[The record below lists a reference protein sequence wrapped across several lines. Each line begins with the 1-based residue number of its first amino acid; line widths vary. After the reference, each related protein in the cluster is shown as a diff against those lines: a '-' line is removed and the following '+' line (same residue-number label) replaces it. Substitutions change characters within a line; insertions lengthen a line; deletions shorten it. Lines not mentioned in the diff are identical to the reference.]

1 MDLRLNRGSMKLMN
15 RIQWKQWLLGSVL
28 ALLGLGTTYGQV
40 PKTVNIDDY
49 TFTPLVVKTVKEI
62 DTLLLSDSPEYVKEP
77 GIVAG
82 GALHGKSRI
91 YFYHVNERTEPMKVG
106 ILLENKGNVPA
117 FVEIERAIYAK
128 PSPDYF
134 KVGRELSKK
143 EITTA
148 ELDLGTW
155 AQEGVNIP
163 VRSKAMKKDIKEE
176 KENLVRSQKVR
187 LKRVEEEIKKDATSR
202 TISLI
207 SQDTNARE
215 FVLRPGEVRP
225 IFTELEKVLVEKDN
239 LFSGIIDISTT
250 EPVYASVAVMEP
262 KSTVTYGLPLLPIH
276 PMDEV
281 ELRGTYEGMRRFHV
295 VEPKFN
301 SDAGPASFEIAND
314 REDAFISGVDET
326 THGKVVK
333 NKGNYGNSNVYVLH
347 TEGKTP
353 YALYFNPLGGA
364 FSGTFRITSSKGAH
378 TYDVPVKGPYLGHQT
393 IYDTQLLDVFDRP
406 EDLILEYM
414 SPGASN
420 LPVRFLLIPQVIK
433 TIKNDGKTSEYVT
446 NLVNRILGK

>member
-1 MDLRLNRGSMKLMN
+1 MN
-15 RIQWKQWLLGSVL
+15 RIQWKQWLLGGILTV
-28 ALLGLGTTYGQV
+28 LGLGTTYGQA
-40 PKTVNIDDY
+40 PRTVNIDEY
-49 TFTPLVVKTVKEI
+49 TFTPLEVKTVKEI

-77 GIVAG
+77 GIVAAG
-82 GALHGKSRI
+82 TLRGNSRI

-106 ILLENKGNVPA
+106 ILLENKGNAPA

-134 KVGRELSKK
+134 RVGRELSKK
-143 EITTA
+143 EVNSTA
-148 ELDLGTW
+148 LDLGAW
-155 AQEGVNIP
+155 ANEGVTIP
-163 VRSKAMKKDIKEE
+163 VRSKASQQEIKKE
-176 KENLVRSQKVR
+176 KESLAQSKK
-187 LKRVEEEIKKDATSR
+187 LKAKKTEEEIKKDATSR
-202 TISLI
+202 TISLV
-207 SQDTNARE
+207 SQDTSGTE

-225 IFTELEKVLVEKDN
+225 IFTELEKVLMKQDD
-239 LFSGIIDISTT
+239 LFSGIIDFSTS

-276 PMDEV
+276 PMDDV

-301 SDAGPASFEIAND
+301 SEAGPASFEIAND

-326 THGKVVK
+326 TNGKVVK
-333 NKGNYGNSNVYVLH
+333 NKGNYGISNVYVLH
-347 TEGKTP
+347 TEGNSP

-364 FSGTFRITSSKGAH
+364 FSGTFRITSSKGTH

-393 IYDTQLLDVFDRP
+393 IYDTQLLDVFDKP
-406 EDLILEYM
+406 EDLLLEYM

-420 LPVRFLLIPQVIK
+420 LPVRFLLIPQVSEK
-433 TIKNDGKTSEYVT
+433 MKNNGKSSEYIT
-446 NLVNRILGK
+446 NLLNRILGK

>member
-1 MDLRLNRGSMKLMN
+1 MN
-15 RIQWKQWLLGSVL
+15 TTQWKRWLLGSVL

-40 PKTVNIDDY
+40 PKTVNIDEY
-49 TFTPLVVKTVKEI
+49 TFTPLAVKTVKEI

-77 GIVAG
+77 SIVAAG
-82 GALHGKSRI
+82 TLHGKSRI
-91 YFYHVNERTEPMKVG
+91 YFYHVNERIEPMKVG

-117 FVEIERAIYAK
+117 FVEIERAIYTK

-143 EITTA
+143 EMETA
-148 ELDLGTW
+148 ELDLGAW

-163 VRSKAMKKDIKEE
+163 VRSKVIKKDIKQQ
-176 KENLVRSQKVR
+176 KENLEQSRKAKV
-187 LKRVEEEIKKDATSR
+187 KRVEEEIKKDAISR
-202 TISLI
+202 TISLVAH
-207 SQDTNARE
+207 DTSGTE

-225 IFTELEKVLVEKDN
+225 IFTELEKVLVKQDD
-239 LFSGIIDISTT
+239 LFSGIIDFSTT

-262 KSTVTYGLPLLPIH
+262 KATVTYGLPLLPIH
-276 PMDEV
+276 PIDEV

-326 THGKVVK
+326 SNNQLVK
-333 NKGNYGNSNVYVLH
+333 NKGNYGISNVYVLH

-364 FSGTFRITSSKGAH
+364 FSGTFRITSSKGAR
-378 TYDVPVKGPYLGHQT
+378 TYDVPVKGPYLGHKT

-406 EDLILEYM
+406 EDLLLEYM

-420 LPVRFLLIPQVIK
+420 LPVRFLLIPQVVK

>member
-1 MDLRLNRGSMKLMN
+1 MT
-15 RIQWKQWLLGSVL
+15 WKQWLLGSVL
-28 ALLGLGTTYGQV
+28 ALLGLGTNYGQA

-49 TFTPLVVKTVKEI
+49 TFTPLAVKTVKEI

-77 GIVAG
+77 GIVAAG
-82 GALHGKSRI
+82 TLHGKSRI
-91 YFYHVNERTEPMKVG
+91 YFYHVNEQTAPMKVG
-106 ILLENKGNVPA
+106 ILLENKGNATA

-143 EITTA
+143 EMTTA
-148 ELDLGTW
+148 ELDLGSW

-163 VRSKAMKKDIKEE
+163 VRSKVMKQDIKQQ
-176 KENLVRSQKVR
+176 KERIVQFRKIK
-187 LKRVEEEIKKDATSR
+187 LKRVEEEIKKDTTSR
-202 TISLI
+202 TISLV
-207 SQDTNARE
+207 SQDTNAKE

-225 IFTELEKVLVEKDN
+225 IFTELEKVLMKQDD
-239 LFSGIIDISTT
+239 LFSGIIDVFTT

-276 PMDEV
+276 PMDDV
-281 ELRGTYEGMRRFHV
+281 ELRGTYEGMRRFHI

-314 REDAFISGVDET
+314 REDAFISGIDET
-326 THGKVVK
+326 TNDKVVR
-333 NKGNYGNSNVYVLH
+333 NKGNYGVSNVYVLH

-353 YALYFNPLGGA
+353 YALYINPLGGA

-393 IYDTQLLDVFDRP
+393 IYDTQLLDVFDKP
-406 EDLILEYM
+406 EDLLLEYM

-420 LPVRFLLIPQVIK
+420 LPVRFLLIPQVAK
-433 TIKNDGKTSEYVT
+433 ELKNDRKSSEYVT

>member
-1 MDLRLNRGSMKLMN
+1 MKTT
-15 RIQWKQWLLGSVL
+15 QWKRWLIGSVL
-28 ALLGLGTTYGQV
+28 ALLELGTTYGQA

-49 TFTPLVVKTVKEI
+49 TFTPLTVKTVKEV

-77 GIVAG
+77 GIVAAG
-82 GALHGKSRI
+82 TLHGKSRI
-91 YFYHVNERTEPMKVG
+91 YFYHVNEQTAPMKVG
-106 ILLENKGNVPA
+106 ILLENKGNAPA

-128 PSPDYF
+128 PNSDYF

-143 EITTA
+143 EIATSQ
-148 ELDLGTW
+148 LNLGTW

-163 VRSKAMKKDIKEE
+163 VRSKVMKKDIKQE
-176 KENLVRSQKVR
+176 KENLAQSKKIKA
-187 LKRVEEEIKKDATSR
+187 KRIEGEIEKDVTSR
-202 TISLI
+202 SISLV
-207 SQDTNARE
+207 SYDTSGTE

-225 IFTELEKVLVEKDN
+225 IFTELEKVLMKQDD
-239 LFSGIIDISTT
+239 LFSGIIDFSTT

-276 PMDEV
+276 PMDDV
-281 ELRGTYEGMRRFHV
+281 ELRGTYEGMRRFHI
-295 VEPKFN
+295 VEPQFN

-326 THGKVVK
+326 TNGKVVK
-333 NKGNYGNSNVYVLH
+333 NKGNYGVSNVYVLH

-364 FSGTFRITSSKGAH
+364 FSGTFRLTSSKGTR
-378 TYDVPVKGPYLGHQT
+378 TYDIPVKGPYLGHQT
-393 IYDTQLLDVFDRP
+393 IYDTQLLDEFDKP
-406 EDLILEYM
+406 EDLLLEYM

-420 LPVRFLLIPQVIK
+420 LPVRFLLIPQVSQK
-433 TIKNDGKTSEYVT
+433 MKADGKPSDYVT
-446 NLVNRILGK
+446 NLVKQILGK

>member
-1 MDLRLNRGSMKLMN
+1 MN
-15 RIQWKQWLLGSVL
+15 KVQWKRWLLGSVL
-28 ALLGLGTTYGQV
+28 ALLGLGTTYGQA

-49 TFTPLVVKTVKEI
+49 IFTPLAVKTVKEM

-77 GIVAG
+77 GIVAAG
-82 GALHGKSRI
+82 TLHGKSRI
-91 YFYHVNERTEPMKVG
+91 YFYHVNEGTEPMKVG
-106 ILLENKGNVPA
+106 ILLENKGNAPA

-143 EITTA
+143 EMAT
-148 ELDLGTW
+148 EQLDLGNW

-163 VRSKAMKKDIKEE
+163 VRSKVTKKEIKQQ
-176 KENLVRSQKVR
+176 KERLVQSRKIK
-187 LKRVEEEIKKDATSR
+187 LKQVEEEIKKDTTSR
-202 TISLI
+202 TISLV
-207 SQDTNARE
+207 SQDTDAKE

-225 IFTELEKVLVEKDN
+225 IFTELEKVLMKQDD
-239 LFSGIIDISTT
+239 LFSGIVDLSTS

-276 PMDEV
+276 PMDDV

-295 VEPKFN
+295 VEPQFN
-301 SDAGPASFEIAND
+301 SEAGPASFEIAND
-314 REDAFISGVDET
+314 REDAFINGVDET
-326 THGKVVK
+326 SNNKLVK
-333 NKGNYGNSNVYVLH
+333 NKGNYGISNIYVLH
-347 TEGKTP
+347 TEGNTP

-364 FSGTFRITSSKGAH
+364 FSGTFRITSSKGVR

-406 EDLILEYM
+406 EDLLVEYM

-420 LPVRFLLIPQVIK
+420 LPVRFLLIPQIAK
-433 TIKNDGKTSEYVT
+433 EIKNDSTSSEYVT
-446 NLVNRILGK
+446 NLVNKILGK

>member
-1 MDLRLNRGSMKLMN
+1 MN
-15 RIQWKQWLLGSVL
+15 RTQWKRCLLGSVL
-28 ALLGLGTTYGQV
+28 ALLGMSTTYGQA

-49 TFTPLVVKTVKEI
+49 TFTPLAVKTVKEI

-77 GIVAG
+77 GIVAAG
-82 GALHGKSRI
+82 TLHGKSRI
-91 YFYHVNERTEPMKVG
+91 YFYHVNEQTAPMKVG
-106 ILLENKGNVPA
+106 ILLENKGNAPA

-143 EITTA
+143 EIHTA
-148 ELDLGTW
+148 ELDLGSW
-155 AQEGVNIP
+155 AQEGINIP
-163 VRSKAMKKDIKEE
+163 VRSKVMKQDIKQQ
-176 KENLVRSQKVR
+176 KESFVQSLKIK
-187 LKRVEEEIKKDATSR
+187 LKRVEEEIKKDTTSR
-202 TISLI
+202 IISLV
-207 SQDTNARE
+207 SQDTNAKE

-225 IFTELEKVLVEKDN
+225 IFTELEKVLMKQDD
-239 LFSGIIDISTT
+239 LFSGIVDLSTS
-250 EPVYASVAVMEP
+250 EPIYASVAVMEP

-276 PMDEV
+276 PIDEV

-314 REDAFISGVDET
+314 REDTFISGVDET
-326 THGKVVK
+326 TKGKVVK
-333 NKGNYGNSNVYVLH
+333 NKGNYGVSNVYVLH

-364 FSGTFRITSSKGAH
+364 FSGTFRITSSKGAY

-406 EDLILEYM
+406 EDLLVEYM

-420 LPVRFLLIPQVIK
+420 LPVRFLLIPQVAK
-433 TIKNDGKTSEYVT
+433 EMKNDSTSSEYVT
-446 NLVNRILGK
+446 NLVNKILGK

>member
-1 MDLRLNRGSMKLMN
+1 MN
-15 RIQWKQWLLGSVL
+15 TTQWKRWLLGSVL

-40 PKTVNIDDY
+40 PKTVNIDEY
-49 TFTPLVVKTVKEI
+49 TFTPLAVKTVKEI

-77 GIVAG
+77 SIVAAG
-82 GALHGKSRI
+82 TLHGKSRI
-91 YFYHVNERTEPMKVG
+91 YFYHVNERIEPMKVG

-117 FVEIERAIYAK
+117 FVEIERAIYTK

-143 EITTA
+143 EMETA
-148 ELDLGTW
+148 ELDLGAW

-163 VRSKAMKKDIKEE
+163 VRSKVIKKDIKQQ
-176 KENLVRSQKVR
+176 KENLEQSRKAKV
-187 LKRVEEEIKKDATSR
+187 KRVEEEIKKDAISR
-202 TISLI
+202 TISLVAH
-207 SQDTNARE
+207 DTSGTE

-225 IFTELEKVLVEKDN
+225 IFTELEKVLVKQDD
-239 LFSGIIDISTT
+239 LFSGIIDFSTT

-314 REDAFISGVDET
+314 REDAFISGVDESSNN
-326 THGKVVK
+326 KLVK
-333 NKGNYGNSNVYVLH
+333 NKGNYGISNVYVLH

-364 FSGTFRITSSKGAH
+364 FSGTFRITSSKGTR
-378 TYDVPVKGPYLGHQT
+378 TYDVPVKGPYLGHKT

-406 EDLILEYM
+406 EDLLLEYM

-420 LPVRFLLIPQVIK
+420 LPVRFLLIPQVVK

>member
-1 MDLRLNRGSMKLMN
+1 MKTT
-15 RIQWKQWLLGSVL
+15 QWKRWLIGSVL
-28 ALLGLGTTYGQV
+28 ALLELGTTYGQA

-49 TFTPLVVKTVKEI
+49 TFTPLTVKTVKEV

-77 GIVAG
+77 GIVAAG
-82 GALHGKSRI
+82 TLHGKSRI
-91 YFYHVNERTEPMKVG
+91 YFYHVNEQTAPMKVG
-106 ILLENKGNVPA
+106 ILLENKGNAPA
-117 FVEIERAIYAK
+117 FVEIGRAIYAK
-128 PSPDYF
+128 PNSDYF

-143 EITTA
+143 EIATSQ
-148 ELDLGTW
+148 LNLGTW

-163 VRSKAMKKDIKEE
+163 VRSKVMKKDIKQE
-176 KENLVRSQKVR
+176 KGNLAQSKKIKA
-187 LKRVEEEIKKDATSR
+187 KRIEEEIEKDATSR
-202 TISLI
+202 SISLV
-207 SQDTNARE
+207 SHDTSGTE

-225 IFTELEKVLVEKDN
+225 IFTELEKVLMKQDD
-239 LFSGIIDISTT
+239 LFSGIIDFSTT

-276 PMDEV
+276 PMDDV
-281 ELRGTYEGMRRFHV
+281 ELRGTYEGMRRFHI
-295 VEPKFN
+295 VEPQFN

-326 THGKVVK
+326 TNGKVVK
-333 NKGNYGNSNVYVLH
+333 NKGNYGVSNVYVLH

-364 FSGTFRITSSKGAH
+364 FSGTFRLTSSKGTR

-393 IYDTQLLDVFDRP
+393 IYDTQLLDEFDKP
-406 EDLILEYM
+406 EDLLLEYM

-420 LPVRFLLIPQVIK
+420 LPVRFLLIPQVSQK
-433 TIKNDGKTSEYVT
+433 MKADGKPSDYVT
-446 NLVNRILGK
+446 NLVKQILGK

>member
-1 MDLRLNRGSMKLMN
+1 MN
-15 RIQWKQWLLGSVL
+15 TTQWKRWLLGSVL

-40 PKTVNIDDY
+40 PKTVNIDEY
-49 TFTPLVVKTVKEI
+49 TFTPLAVKTVKEI

-77 GIVAG
+77 SIVVAG
-82 GALHGKSRI
+82 TLHGKSRI
-91 YFYHVNERTEPMKVG
+91 YFYHVNERIEPMKVG

-117 FVEIERAIYAK
+117 FVEIERAIYTK

-143 EITTA
+143 EMETA
-148 ELDLGTW
+148 ELDLGAW

-163 VRSKAMKKDIKEE
+163 VRSKVIKKDIKQQ
-176 KENLVRSQKVR
+176 KENLEQSRKAKV
-187 LKRVEEEIKKDATSR
+187 KRVEEEIKKDAISR
-202 TISLI
+202 TISLVAH
-207 SQDTNARE
+207 DTSGTE

-225 IFTELEKVLVEKDN
+225 IFTELEKVLVKQDD
-239 LFSGIIDISTT
+239 LFSGIIDFSTT

-326 THGKVVK
+326 SNNKLVK
-333 NKGNYGNSNVYVLH
+333 NKGNYGISNVYVLH

-364 FSGTFRITSSKGAH
+364 FSGTFRITSSKGTR
-378 TYDVPVKGPYLGHQT
+378 TYDVPVKGPYLGHKT

-406 EDLILEYM
+406 EDLLLEYM

-420 LPVRFLLIPQVIK
+420 LPVRFLLIPQVVK

>member
-1 MDLRLNRGSMKLMN
+1 MN
-15 RIQWKQWLLGSVL
+15 KVQWKRWLLGSVL
-28 ALLGLGTTYGQV
+28 ALLGLGTTYGQA

-49 TFTPLVVKTVKEI
+49 TFTPLAVKTVKEM

-77 GIVAG
+77 GIVAAG
-82 GALHGKSRI
+82 TLHGKSRI

-106 ILLENKGNVPA
+106 ILLENKGNAPA

-143 EITTA
+143 ELATA
-148 ELDLGTW
+148 QLDLGAW
-155 AQEGVNIP
+155 MQEGVDIP
-163 VRSKAMKKDIKEE
+163 VRSKVVKKDIKQQ
-176 KENLVRSQKVR
+176 KESLVQSRKIK
-187 LKRVEEEIKKDATSR
+187 LKHVEEEIKKDTTSR
-202 TISLI
+202 TISLV
-207 SQDTNARE
+207 SQDTDAKE

-225 IFTELEKVLVEKDN
+225 IFTELEKVLMKQDD
-239 LFSGIIDISTT
+239 LFSGIIDFSTT

-276 PMDEV
+276 PIDEV

-295 VEPKFN
+295 VEPQFN
-301 SDAGPASFEIAND
+301 SEAGPASFEIAND

-326 THGKVVK
+326 TNGKVVK
-333 NKGNYGNSNVYVLH
+333 NKGNYGISNIYVLH
-347 TEGKTP
+347 TEGNTP

-364 FSGTFRITSSKGAH
+364 FSGTFRITSSKGVR

-393 IYDTQLLDVFDRP
+393 IYDTQLLDIFDKP
-406 EDLILEYM
+406 EDLLLEYM

-420 LPVRFLLIPQVIK
+420 LPVRFLLIPQV
-433 TIKNDGKTSEYVT
+433 GKKLKSDDKSSEYVT

>member
-1 MDLRLNRGSMKLMN
+1 MN
-15 RIQWKQWLLGSVL
+15 TTQWKRWLLGSVL

-40 PKTVNIDDY
+40 PKTVNIDEY
-49 TFTPLVVKTVKEI
+49 TFTPLAVKTVKEI

-77 GIVAG
+77 SIVAAG
-82 GALHGKSRI
+82 TLHGKSRI
-91 YFYHVNERTEPMKVG
+91 YFYHVNERIEPMKVG

-117 FVEIERAIYAK
+117 FVEIERAIYTK

-143 EITTA
+143 EMATA
-148 ELDLGTW
+148 ELDLGAW

-163 VRSKAMKKDIKEE
+163 VRSKVIKKDIKQQ
-176 KENLVRSQKVR
+176 KENLEQSRKAKV
-187 LKRVEEEIKKDATSR
+187 KRVEEEIKKDAISR
-202 TISLI
+202 TISLVAH
-207 SQDTNARE
+207 DTSGTE

-225 IFTELEKVLVEKDN
+225 IFTELEKVLVKQDD
-239 LFSGIIDISTT
+239 LFSGIIDFSTT

-326 THGKVVK
+326 SNNKLVK
-333 NKGNYGNSNVYVLH
+333 NKGNYGISNVYVLH

-364 FSGTFRITSSKGAH
+364 FSGTFRITSSKGTR
-378 TYDVPVKGPYLGHQT
+378 TYDVPVKGPYLGHKT

-406 EDLILEYM
+406 EDLLLEYM

-420 LPVRFLLIPQVIK
+420 LPVRFLLIPQVVK

>member
-1 MDLRLNRGSMKLMN
+1 MKTT
-15 RIQWKQWLLGSVL
+15 QWKRWLIGSVL
-28 ALLGLGTTYGQV
+28 ALLELGTTYGQA

-49 TFTPLVVKTVKEI
+49 TFTPLTVKTVKEV

-77 GIVAG
+77 GIVAAG
-82 GALHGKSRI
+82 TLHGKSRI
-91 YFYHVNERTEPMKVG
+91 YFYHVNEQTAPMKVG
-106 ILLENKGNVPA
+106 ILLKNKGDAPA

-128 PSPDYF
+128 PNSDYF

-143 EITTA
+143 EIATSQ
-148 ELDLGTW
+148 LNLGTW

-163 VRSKAMKKDIKEE
+163 VRSKVMKKDIKQE
-176 KENLVRSQKVR
+176 KGNLVQSKKIKA
-187 LKRVEEEIKKDATSR
+187 KRIEEEIEKDATSR
-202 TISLI
+202 SISLV
-207 SQDTNARE
+207 SHDTSGTE
-215 FVLRPGEVRP
+215 FILHPGEVRP
-225 IFTELEKVLVEKDN
+225 IFTELEKVLMKQDD
-239 LFSGIIDISTT
+239 LFSGIIDFSTT

-276 PMDEV
+276 PMDDV
-281 ELRGTYEGMRRFHV
+281 ELRGTYEGVRRFHI
-295 VEPKFN
+295 VEPQFN

-326 THGKVVK
+326 TNGKVVK
-333 NKGNYGNSNVYVLH
+333 NKGNYGVSNVYVLH

-364 FSGTFRITSSKGAH
+364 FSGTFRLTSSKGTR

-393 IYDTQLLDVFDRP
+393 IYDTQLLDEFDKP
-406 EDLILEYM
+406 EDLLLEYM

-420 LPVRFLLIPQVIK
+420 LPVRFLLIPQVSQK
-433 TIKNDGKTSEYVT
+433 MKADGKPSDYVT
-446 NLVNRILGK
+446 NLVK

>member
-1 MDLRLNRGSMKLMN
+1 MN
-15 RIQWKQWLLGSVL
+15 TTQWKRWLLGSVL

-40 PKTVNIDDY
+40 PKTVNIDEY
-49 TFTPLVVKTVKEI
+49 TFTPLAVKIVKEI

-77 GIVAG
+77 GIVAAG
-82 GALHGKSRI
+82 TLHGKSRI
-91 YFYHVNERTEPMKVG
+91 YFYHVNERIEPMKVG

-143 EITTA
+143 EMATA
-148 ELDLGTW
+148 ELDLGAW

-163 VRSKAMKKDIKEE
+163 VRSNVMKKDIKQQ
-176 KENLVRSQKVR
+176 KENLKQSRKAKV
-187 LKRVEEEIKKDATSR
+187 KRVEEEIKKDAISR
-202 TISLI
+202 TISLVAH
-207 SQDTNARE
+207 DTSGTE

-225 IFTELEKVLVEKDN
+225 IFTELEKVLVKQDD
-239 LFSGIIDISTT
+239 LFSGIIDFSTT

-326 THGKVVK
+326 SNNKLVK
-333 NKGNYGNSNVYVLH
+333 NKGNYGISNVYVLH

-364 FSGTFRITSSKGAH
+364 FSGTFRITSSKGTR
-378 TYDVPVKGPYLGHQT
+378 TYDVPVKGPYLGHKT

-406 EDLILEYM
+406 EDLLLEYM

-420 LPVRFLLIPQVIK
+420 LPVRFLLIPQVVK

>member
-1 MDLRLNRGSMKLMN
+1 MKTT
-15 RIQWKQWLLGSVL
+15 QWKRWLIGSVL
-28 ALLGLGTTYGQV
+28 ALLELGTTYGQA

-49 TFTPLVVKTVKEI
+49 TFTPLTVKTVKEV

-77 GIVAG
+77 GIVAAG
-82 GALHGKSRI
+82 TLHGKSRI
-91 YFYHVNERTEPMKVG
+91 YFYHVNEQTAPMKVG
-106 ILLENKGNVPA
+106 ILLENKGNAPA
-117 FVEIERAIYAK
+117 FVEIKRAIYAK
-128 PSPDYF
+128 PNSDYF

-143 EITTA
+143 EIATSQ
-148 ELDLGTW
+148 LNLGTW

-163 VRSKAMKKDIKEE
+163 VRSKVMKKDIKQE
-176 KENLVRSQKVR
+176 KGNLAQSKKIKA
-187 LKRVEEEIKKDATSR
+187 KRIEEEIEKDATSR
-202 TISLI
+202 SISLV
-207 SQDTNARE
+207 SHDTSGTE

-225 IFTELEKVLVEKDN
+225 IFTELEKVLMKQDD
-239 LFSGIIDISTT
+239 LFSGIIDFSTT

-276 PMDEV
+276 PMDDV
-281 ELRGTYEGMRRFHV
+281 ELRGTYEGMRRFHI
-295 VEPKFN
+295 VEPQFN

-326 THGKVVK
+326 TNGKVVK
-333 NKGNYGNSNVYVLH
+333 NKGNYGVSNVYVLH

-364 FSGTFRITSSKGAH
+364 FSGTFRLTSSKGTR

-393 IYDTQLLDVFDRP
+393 IYDTQLLDEFDKP
-406 EDLILEYM
+406 EDLLLEYM

-420 LPVRFLLIPQVIK
+420 LPVRFLLIPQVSQK
-433 TIKNDGKTSEYVT
+433 MKAGGNPSDYVT
-446 NLVNRILGK
+446 NLVKQILGK

>member
-1 MDLRLNRGSMKLMN
+1 MKTT
-15 RIQWKQWLLGSVL
+15 QWKRWLIGSVL
-28 ALLGLGTTYGQV
+28 ALLELGTTYGQA

-49 TFTPLVVKTVKEI
+49 TFTPLTVKTVKEV

-77 GIVAG
+77 GIVAAG
-82 GALHGKSRI
+82 TLHGKSRI
-91 YFYHVNERTEPMKVG
+91 YFYHVNEQTAPMKVG
-106 ILLENKGNVPA
+106 ILLENKGNAPA

-128 PSPDYF
+128 PNSDYF

-143 EITTA
+143 EIATSQ
-148 ELDLGTW
+148 LNLGTW

-163 VRSKAMKKDIKEE
+163 VRSKVMKKDIKQE
-176 KENLVRSQKVR
+176 KGNLVQSKKIKA
-187 LKRVEEEIKKDATSR
+187 KRIEEEIEKDATSR
-202 TISLI
+202 SISLV
-207 SQDTNARE
+207 SHDTSGTE
-215 FVLRPGEVRP
+215 FILHPGEVRP
-225 IFTELEKVLVEKDN
+225 IFTELEKVLMKQDD
-239 LFSGIIDISTT
+239 LFSGIIDFSTT

-276 PMDEV
+276 PMDDV
-281 ELRGTYEGMRRFHV
+281 ELRGTYEGVRRFHI
-295 VEPKFN
+295 VEPQFN

-326 THGKVVK
+326 TNGKVVK
-333 NKGNYGNSNVYVLH
+333 NKGNYGVSNVYVLH

-364 FSGTFRITSSKGAH
+364 FSGTFRLTSSKGTR

-393 IYDTQLLDVFDRP
+393 IYDTQLLDEFDKP
-406 EDLILEYM
+406 EDLLLEYM

-420 LPVRFLLIPQVIK
+420 LPVRFLLIPQVSQK
-433 TIKNDGKTSEYVT
+433 MKADGKPSDYVT
-446 NLVNRILGK
+446 NLVK

>member
-1 MDLRLNRGSMKLMN
+1 MN
-15 RIQWKQWLLGSVL
+15 RTQWKRCLLGGVL
-28 ALLGLGTTYGQV
+28 ALLGMSTTYGQA

-49 TFTPLVVKTVKEI
+49 TFTPLTVKTVKEI

-77 GIVAG
+77 GIVAAG
-82 GALHGKSRI
+82 TLHGKSRI

-106 ILLENKGNVPA
+106 ILLENKGNAPA

-143 EITTA
+143 EIHTA

-163 VRSKAMKKDIKEE
+163 IRSKVMRKDIKQQ
-176 KENLVRSQKVR
+176 KESLVQSRKIK
-187 LKRVEEEIKKDATSR
+187 LKYVEEEIKKDSTSR
-202 TISLI
+202 IISLV
-207 SQDTNARE
+207 SQDTNAKE
-215 FVLRPGEVRP
+215 FVLRPGEVRS
-225 IFTELEKVLVEKDN
+225 IFTELEKVLLKQDD
-239 LFSGIIDISTT
+239 LFSGIVDLSTS

-276 PMDEV
+276 PMDDV
-281 ELRGTYEGMRRFHV
+281 ELRGTYEGMRRFHE
-295 VEPKFN
+295 VEPTFN

-326 THGKVVK
+326 TNDKVVK
-333 NKGNYGNSNVYVLH
+333 NKGNYGISNVYVLH

-353 YALYFNPLGGA
+353 YALYINPLGGA

-378 TYDVPVKGPYLGHQT
+378 TYDVPVKGQYLGHQT
-393 IYDTQLLDVFDRP
+393 IYDTQLLDVFDKP
-406 EDLILEYM
+406 EDLLLEYM

-420 LPVRFLLIPQVIK
+420 LPVRFLLIPQVAK
-433 TIKNDGKTSEYVT
+433 ELKNDRKSSEYVT

>member
-1 MDLRLNRGSMKLMN
+1 MN
-15 RIQWKQWLLGSVL
+15 KVQWKRWLLGSVL
-28 ALLGLGTTYGQV
+28 ALLGLGTTYGQA

-49 TFTPLVVKTVKEI
+49 TFTPLAVKTVKEM

-77 GIVAG
+77 GIVAAG
-82 GALHGKSRI
+82 TLHGKSRI
-91 YFYHVNERTEPMKVG
+91 YFYHVNEGTEPMKVG
-106 ILLENKGNVPA
+106 ILLENKGNAPA

-143 EITTA
+143 EMAT
-148 ELDLGTW
+148 EQLDLGNW

-163 VRSKAMKKDIKEE
+163 VRSKVTKKEIKQQ
-176 KENLVRSQKVR
+176 KERLVQSRKIK
-187 LKRVEEEIKKDATSR
+187 LKQVEEEIKKDTTSR
-202 TISLI
+202 TISLV
-207 SQDTNARE
+207 SQDTDAKE

-225 IFTELEKVLVEKDN
+225 IFTELEKVLMKQDD
-239 LFSGIIDISTT
+239 LFSGIVDLSTS

-276 PMDEV
+276 PMDDV

-295 VEPKFN
+295 VEPQFN
-301 SDAGPASFEIAND
+301 SEAGPASFEIAND
-314 REDAFISGVDET
+314 REDAFINGVDET
-326 THGKVVK
+326 SNNKLVK
-333 NKGNYGNSNVYVLH
+333 NKGNYGISNIYVLH
-347 TEGKTP
+347 TEGNTP

-364 FSGTFRITSSKGAH
+364 FSGTFRITSSKGVR

-406 EDLILEYM
+406 EDLLVEYM

-420 LPVRFLLIPQVIK
+420 LPVRFLLIPQIAK
-433 TIKNDGKTSEYVT
+433 EIKNDSTSSEYVT
-446 NLVNRILGK
+446 NLVNKILGK

>member
-1 MDLRLNRGSMKLMN
+1 MN
-15 RIQWKQWLLGSVL
+15 TAQWKRWLLGSVL
-28 ALLGLGTTYGQV
+28 ALLGLGTTYGQT
-40 PKTVNIDDY
+40 PKTVNIDEY
-49 TFTPLVVKTVKEI
+49 TFTPLTVKTVKEM

-82 GALHGKSRI
+82 GTLHGKSRI
-91 YFYHVNERTEPMKVG
+91 YFYHVNEGTEPMKVG

-163 VRSKAMKKDIKEE
+163 IRSKVMKKEIKQE
-176 KENLVRSQKVR
+176 KERLVRSQKVK

-207 SQDTNARE
+207 SHDTSGTE

-225 IFTELEKVLVEKDN
+225 IFTELEKVLVKKDD
-239 LFSGIIDISTT
+239 LFSGTIDLSTS
-250 EPVYASVAVMEP
+250 EAVYASVAVMEP

-276 PMDEV
+276 PMDDV
-281 ELRGTYEGMRRFHV
+281 ELRGTYEGMHRFHV

-301 SDAGPASFEIAND
+301 SDAGPASFEIANN
-314 REDAFISGVDET
+314 REDAFINGIDET
-326 THGKVVK
+326 SNNKLVK
-333 NKGNYGNSNVYVLH
+333 NKGNYGISNVYLLH

-364 FSGTFRITSSKGAH
+364 FSGTFRLTSSKGTR
-378 TYDVPVKGPYLGHQT
+378 TYDIPVKGPYLGHQT
-393 IYDTQLLDVFDRP
+393 IYDTQLLDEFDKP
-406 EDLILEYM
+406 EDLLLEYM

-420 LPVRFLLIPQVIK
+420 LPVRFLLIPQVSQK
-433 TIKNDGKTSEYVT
+433 MKADGKPSDYVT
-446 NLVNRILGK
+446 NFVKQILGK

>member
-1 MDLRLNRGSMKLMN
+1 MN
-15 RIQWKQWLLGSVL
+15 TTQWKRCLLGSVL
-28 ALLGLGTTYGQV
+28 ALLGMSTAYGQA

-49 TFTPLVVKTVKEI
+49 TFTPLAVKTVKEI

-77 GIVAG
+77 GIVAAG
-82 GALHGKSRI
+82 TLHGKSRI

-106 ILLENKGNVPA
+106 ILLENKGNAPA

-143 EITTA
+143 EVNSA
-148 ELDLGTW
+148 ALDLGAW
-155 AQEGVNIP
+155 ANEGVMIP
-163 VRSKAMKKDIKEE
+163 FRSKALQQEIKKE
-176 KENLVRSQKVR
+176 KESLAQSKK
-187 LKRVEEEIKKDATSR
+187 LKAKKIEEEIKKDTTSR
-202 TISLI
+202 TISLV
-207 SQDTNARE
+207 SQDTDAKE

-225 IFTELEKVLVEKDN
+225 IFTELEKVLMKQDD
-239 LFSGIIDISTT
+239 LFSGIVDLSTS

-276 PMDEV
+276 PMDDV

-326 THGKVVK
+326 SNNKSVK
-333 NKGNYGNSNVYVLH
+333 NKGNYGISNIYVLH
-347 TEGKTP
+347 TEGNTP

-364 FSGTFRITSSKGAH
+364 FSGTFRITSSKGVR

-393 IYDTQLLDVFDRP
+393 IYDTQLLDVFDKP
-406 EDLILEYM
+406 EDLLLEYM

-420 LPVRFLLIPQVIK
+420 LPVRFLLIPQVSEK
-433 TIKNDGKTSEYVT
+433 MKNNGKSSEYIT
-446 NLVNRILGK
+446 DLLNRILGK

>member
-1 MDLRLNRGSMKLMN
+1 MN
-15 RIQWKQWLLGSVL
+15 TTQWKRCLLGSVL
-28 ALLGLGTTYGQV
+28 ALLGMSTAYGQA

-77 GIVAG
+77 GIVAAG
-82 GALHGKSRI
+82 TLHGKSRI

-106 ILLENKGNVPA
+106 ILLENKGNAPA

-143 EITTA
+143 EVNSTA
-148 ELDLGTW
+148 LDLGAW
-155 AQEGVNIP
+155 ANEGVTILL
-163 VRSKAMKKDIKEE
+163 RSKVAQQEVKKQKESLAQS
-176 KENLVRSQKVR
+176 KK
-187 LKRVEEEIKKDATSR
+187 LKAKKIEEEIKRDTISR
-202 TISLI
+202 TILLV
-207 SQDTNARE
+207 SQDTSGTE
-215 FVLRPGEVRP
+215 FVLRPGELRP
-225 IFTELEKVLVEKDN
+225 IFTELEKVLMKQDD
-239 LFSGIIDISTT
+239 LFSGIIDFSTSA
-250 EPVYASVAVMEP
+250 PVYASVAVMEP

-276 PMDEV
+276 PMDDV

-326 THGKVVK
+326 TNGKVVK
-333 NKGNYGNSNVYVLH
+333 NKGNYGISNVYVLH
-347 TEGKTP
+347 TEGNTP

-364 FSGTFRITSSKGAH
+364 FSGTFRITSSKGVR

-393 IYDTQLLDVFDRP
+393 IYDTQLLDVFDKP
-406 EDLILEYM
+406 EDLLLEYM

-420 LPVRFLLIPQVIK
+420 LPVRFLLIPQVSEK
-433 TIKNDGKTSEYVT
+433 MKNNGKSSEYIT
-446 NLVNRILGK
+446 NLLNKILGK

>member
-1 MDLRLNRGSMKLMN
+1 MN
-15 RIQWKQWLLGSVL
+15 TTQWKRWLLGSVL

-40 PKTVNIDDY
+40 PKTVNIDEY
-49 TFTPLVVKTVKEI
+49 TFTPLAVKTVKEI

-77 GIVAG
+77 SIVAAG
-82 GALHGKSRI
+82 TLHGKSRI
-91 YFYHVNERTEPMKVG
+91 YFYHVNERIEPMKVG

-143 EITTA
+143 EMGTA
-148 ELDLGTW
+148 ELDLGAW

-163 VRSKAMKKDIKEE
+163 VRSNVMKKDIKQQ
-176 KENLVRSQKVR
+176 KENLEQSRKAKV
-187 LKRVEEEIKKDATSR
+187 KRVEEEIKKDATSR
-202 TISLI
+202 TISLVAH
-207 SQDTNARE
+207 DTSGTE

-225 IFTELEKVLVEKDN
+225 IFTELEKVLVKQDD
-239 LFSGIIDISTT
+239 LFSGIIDFSTT

-326 THGKVVK
+326 SNNKLVK
-333 NKGNYGNSNVYVLH
+333 NKGNYGISNVYVLH

-364 FSGTFRITSSKGAH
+364 FSGTFRITSSKGTR
-378 TYDVPVKGPYLGHQT
+378 TYDVPVKGPYLGHKT

-406 EDLILEYM
+406 EDLLLEYM

-420 LPVRFLLIPQVIK
+420 LPVRFLLIPQVVK

>member
-1 MDLRLNRGSMKLMN
+1 MKTT
-15 RIQWKQWLLGSVL
+15 QWKRWLIGSVL
-28 ALLGLGTTYGQV
+28 ALLELGTTYGQA

-49 TFTPLVVKTVKEI
+49 TFTPLTVKTVKEV

-77 GIVAG
+77 GIVAAG
-82 GALHGKSRI
+82 TLHGKSRI
-91 YFYHVNERTEPMKVG
+91 YFYHVNEQTAPMKVG
-106 ILLENKGNVPA
+106 ILLENKGNAPA

-128 PSPDYF
+128 PNSDYF

-143 EITTA
+143 EIATSQ
-148 ELDLGTW
+148 LNLGTW

-163 VRSKAMKKDIKEE
+163 VRSKVMKKDIKQE
-176 KENLVRSQKVR
+176 KENLAQSKKIKA
-187 LKRVEEEIKKDATSR
+187 KRIEEEIEKDVTSR
-202 TISLI
+202 SISLV
-207 SQDTNARE
+207 SYDTSGTE

-225 IFTELEKVLVEKDN
+225 IFTELEKVLMKQDD
-239 LFSGIIDISTT
+239 LFSGIIDFSTT

-276 PMDEV
+276 PMDDV
-281 ELRGTYEGMRRFHV
+281 ELRGTYEGMRRFHI
-295 VEPKFN
+295 VEPQFN

-326 THGKVVK
+326 TNGKMVK
-333 NKGNYGNSNVYVLH
+333 NKGNYGVSNVYVLH

-364 FSGTFRITSSKGAH
+364 FSGTFRLTSSKGTR
-378 TYDVPVKGPYLGHQT
+378 TYDIPVKGPYLGHQT
-393 IYDTQLLDVFDRP
+393 IYDTQLLDEFDKP
-406 EDLILEYM
+406 EDLLLEYM

-420 LPVRFLLIPQVIK
+420 LPVRFLLIPQVSQK
-433 TIKNDGKTSEYVT
+433 MKADGKPSDYVT
-446 NLVNRILGK
+446 NLVKQILGK

>member
-1 MDLRLNRGSMKLMN
+1 MN
-15 RIQWKQWLLGSVL
+15 TTQWKRCLLGSVL
-28 ALLGLGTTYGQV
+28 ALLGMSTAYGQA

-49 TFTPLVVKTVKEI
+49 TFTSLTVKTVKDL

-77 GIVAG
+77 GIVAAG
-82 GALHGKSRI
+82 TLHGKSRI
-91 YFYHVNERTEPMKVG
+91 YFYHVNEQTAPMKVG
-106 ILLENKGNVPA
+106 ILLENKGNAPA

-128 PSPDYF
+128 PNSDYF

-143 EITTA
+143 EIATSQ
-148 ELDLGTW
+148 LNLGTW

-163 VRSKAMKKDIKEE
+163 VRSKVMKKDIKQQ
-176 KENLVRSQKVR
+176 KESLVQSRKIK
-187 LKRVEEEIKKDATSR
+187 LKQVEEEIKKDTTSR
-202 TISLI
+202 TISLV
-207 SQDTNARE
+207 SQDTDAKE

-225 IFTELEKVLVEKDN
+225 IFTELEKILMKQDD
-239 LFSGIIDISTT
+239 LFSGIIDFSTS

-276 PMDEV
+276 PMDDV

-301 SDAGPASFEIAND
+301 SEAGPASFEIAND

-326 THGKVVK
+326 TNGKVVK
-333 NKGNYGNSNVYVLH
+333 NKGNYGISNVYVLH
-347 TEGKTP
+347 TEGNSP

-364 FSGTFRITSSKGAH
+364 FSGTFRITSSKGTH

-393 IYDTQLLDVFDRP
+393 IYDTQLLDVFDKP
-406 EDLILEYM
+406 EDLLLEYM

-420 LPVRFLLIPQVIK
+420 LPVRFLLIPQVSEK
-433 TIKNDGKTSEYVT
+433 MKNNGKSSEYIT
-446 NLVNRILGK
+446 NLLNRILGK

>member
-1 MDLRLNRGSMKLMN
+1 MN
-15 RIQWKQWLLGSVL
+15 TTQWKRCLLGSVL
-28 ALLGLGTTYGQV
+28 ALLGMSTTYGQA

-49 TFTPLVVKTVKEI
+49 TFTPLAVKTVKEI

-77 GIVAG
+77 GIVAAG
-82 GALHGKSRI
+82 TLHGKSRI

-106 ILLENKGNVPA
+106 ILLENKGKAPA
-117 FVEIERAIYAK
+117 VVEIERAIYAK

-143 EITTA
+143 EMATA
-148 ELDLGTW
+148 ELGLGAW
-155 AQEGVNIP
+155 MQEGVNIP
-163 VRSKAMKKDIKEE
+163 VRSKVMKKDIKQQ
-176 KENLVRSQKVR
+176 KESLIQSRKIK
-187 LKRVEEEIKKDATSR
+187 LKQVEEEIKKDTTSR
-202 TISLI
+202 TISLV
-207 SQDTNARE
+207 SQDADAKE

-225 IFTELEKVLVEKDN
+225 IFTELEKVLMKQDD
-239 LFSGIIDISTT
+239 LFSGIVDFSASA
-250 EPVYASVAVMEP
+250 PVYASVAVMEP
-262 KSTVTYGLPLLPIH
+262 KSTVTYGLPLLSIH
-276 PMDEV
+276 PIDDV

-295 VEPKFN
+295 VEPQFN

-326 THGKVVK
+326 TNGKVVK
-333 NKGNYGNSNVYVLH
+333 NKGNYGISNVYVLH
-347 TEGKTP
+347 TEGNTP

-364 FSGTFRITSSKGAH
+364 FSGTFRITSSKGTQ

-406 EDLILEYM
+406 EDLLLEYM

-420 LPVRFLLIPQVIK
+420 LPVRFLLIPQISEK
-433 TIKNDGKTSEYVT
+433 MKNNGKSSEYIT
-446 NLVNRILGK
+446 NLLNRILGK

>member
-1 MDLRLNRGSMKLMN
+1 MN
-15 RIQWKQWLLGSVL
+15 TTQWKRWLLGSVL

-40 PKTVNIDDY
+40 PKTVNIDEY
-49 TFTPLVVKTVKEI
+49 TFTPLAVKTVKEI

-77 GIVAG
+77 SIVAAG
-82 GALHGKSRI
+82 TLHGKSRI
-91 YFYHVNERTEPMKVG
+91 YFYHVNERIEPMKVG

-117 FVEIERAIYAK
+117 FVEIERAIYTK

-143 EITTA
+143 EMATA
-148 ELDLGTW
+148 ELDLGAW

-163 VRSKAMKKDIKEE
+163 VRSKVIKKDIKQQ
-176 KENLVRSQKVR
+176 KENLEQSRKAKV
-187 LKRVEEEIKKDATSR
+187 KRVEEEIKKDAISR
-202 TISLI
+202 TISLVAH
-207 SQDTNARE
+207 DTSGTE

-225 IFTELEKVLVEKDN
+225 IFTELEKVLVKQDD
-239 LFSGIIDISTT
+239 LFSGIIDFSTT

-326 THGKVVK
+326 SNNKLVK
-333 NKGNYGNSNVYVLH
+333 NKGNYGISNVYVLR
-347 TEGKTP
+347 TEGNTP

-364 FSGTFRITSSKGAH
+364 FSGTFRITSSKGVR
-378 TYDVPVKGPYLGHQT
+378 TYDVPVKGPYLGHET

-406 EDLILEYM
+406 EDLLLEYM

-420 LPVRFLLIPQVIK
+420 LPVRFLLIPQISEYEN
-433 TIKNDGKTSEYVT
+433 TDGKTSQYIT
-446 NLVNRILGK
+446 NLVNKILGK

>member
-1 MDLRLNRGSMKLMN
+1 MN
-15 RIQWKQWLLGSVL
+15 TTQWKRWLLGSVL

-40 PKTVNIDDY
+40 PKTVNIDEY
-49 TFTPLVVKTVKEI
+49 TFTPLAVKTVKEI

-77 GIVAG
+77 SIVAAG
-82 GALHGKSRI
+82 TLHGKSRI
-91 YFYHVNERTEPMKVG
+91 YFYHVNERIEPMKVG

-143 EITTA
+143 EMGTA
-148 ELDLGTW
+148 ELDLGAW

-163 VRSKAMKKDIKEE
+163 VRSKVIKKDIKQQ
-176 KENLVRSQKVR
+176 KENLEQSRKAKV
-187 LKRVEEEIKKDATSR
+187 KRVEEEIKKDAISR
-202 TISLI
+202 TISLVAH
-207 SQDTNARE
+207 DTSGTE

-225 IFTELEKVLVEKDN
+225 IFTELEKVLVKQDD
-239 LFSGIIDISTT
+239 LFSGIIDFSTT

-276 PMDEV
+276 PMDDV

-295 VEPKFN
+295 VEPQFN
-301 SDAGPASFEIAND
+301 SEAGPASFEIAND
-314 REDAFISGVDET
+314 REDAFINGVDET
-326 THGKVVK
+326 SNNKLVK
-333 NKGNYGNSNVYVLH
+333 NKGNYGISNIYVLH
-347 TEGKTP
+347 TEGNTP

-364 FSGTFRITSSKGAH
+364 FSGTFRITSSKGVR

-406 EDLILEYM
+406 EDLLLEYM

-420 LPVRFLLIPQVIK
+420 LPVRFLLIPQISEHEN
-433 TIKNDGKTSEYVT
+433 TEGKTSQYVT
-446 NLVNRILGK
+446 KLVNKILGK

>member
-1 MDLRLNRGSMKLMN
+1 MK
-15 RIQWKQWLLGSVL
+15 ITQWKRWLIGSVL
-28 ALLGLGTTYGQV
+28 ALLGLGTTYGQA

-49 TFTPLVVKTVKEI
+49 TFTPLTVKTVKEV

-77 GIVAG
+77 GIVAAG
-82 GALHGKSRI
+82 TLHGKSRI
-91 YFYHVNERTEPMKVG
+91 YFYHVNEQTAPMKVG
-106 ILLENKGNVPA
+106 ILLENKGNAPA

-128 PSPDYF
+128 PNSDYF

-143 EITTA
+143 EIATSQ
-148 ELDLGTW
+148 LNLGTW

-163 VRSKAMKKDIKEE
+163 VRSKVMKKDIKQE
-176 KENLVRSQKVR
+176 KENLAQSKKIKA
-187 LKRVEEEIKKDATSR
+187 KRIEEEIEKDVTSR
-202 TISLI
+202 SISLV
-207 SQDTNARE
+207 SYDTSGTE

-225 IFTELEKVLVEKDN
+225 IFTELEKVLMKQDD
-239 LFSGIIDISTT
+239 LFSGIIDFSTT

-276 PMDEV
+276 PMDDV
-281 ELRGTYEGMRRFHV
+281 ELRGTYEGMRRFHI
-295 VEPKFN
+295 VEPQFN

-314 REDAFISGVDET
+314 GEDAFISGVDET
-326 THGKVVK
+326 TNGKMVK
-333 NKGNYGNSNVYVLH
+333 NKGNYGVSNVYVLH

-364 FSGTFRITSSKGAH
+364 FSGTFRLTSSKGTR

-393 IYDTQLLDVFDRP
+393 IYDTQLLDEFDKP
-406 EDLILEYM
+406 EDLLLEYM

-420 LPVRFLLIPQVIK
+420 LPVRFLLIPQVSQK
-433 TIKNDGKTSEYVT
+433 MKADGKPSDYVT
-446 NLVNRILGK
+446 NLVKQILGK